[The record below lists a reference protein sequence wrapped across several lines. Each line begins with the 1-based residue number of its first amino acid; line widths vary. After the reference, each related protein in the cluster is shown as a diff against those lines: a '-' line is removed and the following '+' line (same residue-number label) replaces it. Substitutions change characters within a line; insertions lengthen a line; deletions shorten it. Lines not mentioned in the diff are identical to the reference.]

1 MAVPLFYVPS
11 EGRHQGFQVMVI
23 VELIKIMIMSV
34 NIESLVEQ
42 GVNVKIEVTAAD
54 LKMFGEGIAERA
66 IMAYRQEIESKKPQ
80 EETYC
85 NTREVRELLNVCDG
99 TLNLWA
105 KRGYLVP
112 VKVGNKNMY
121 AMSDVRRIKTGGRN
135 DTVTNYCKRKEA

>member
-1 MAVPLFYVPS
+1 MA
-11 EGRHQGFQVMVI
+11 I
-23 VELIKIMIMSV
+23 

-66 IMAYRQEIESKKPQ
+66 IMAYRQEIENKKPQ

-85 NTREVRELLNVCDG
+85 NTREVNEILNVCDG

-112 VKVGNKNMY
+112 VEVGTTYMS
-121 AMSDVRRIKTGGRN
+121 AMSDVRRIQTGGRN
-135 DTVTNYCKRKEA
+135 DSVTNYCKRNEA

>member
-1 MAVPLFYVPS
+1 MA
-11 EGRHQGFQVMVI
+11 
-23 VELIKIMIMSV
+23 V

-66 IMAYRQEIESKKPQ
+66 IMAYRQEIKSKKPQ

-99 TLNLWA
+99 TLNL
-105 KRGYLVP
+105 
-112 VKVGNKNMY
+112 
-121 AMSDVRRIKTGGRN
+121 
-135 DTVTNYCKRKEA
+135 

>member
-1 MAVPLFYVPS
+1 
-11 EGRHQGFQVMVI
+11 MVI
-23 VELIKIMIMSV
+23 VQPINYYDMAI

-66 IMAYRQEIESKKPQ
+66 IMAYRQEIESKKPK
-80 EETYC
+80 EEIYC

-121 AMSDVRRIKTGGRN
+121 AMSDVRRIQTGGRS
-135 DTVTNYCKRKEA
+135 DTITNYCKRKEV